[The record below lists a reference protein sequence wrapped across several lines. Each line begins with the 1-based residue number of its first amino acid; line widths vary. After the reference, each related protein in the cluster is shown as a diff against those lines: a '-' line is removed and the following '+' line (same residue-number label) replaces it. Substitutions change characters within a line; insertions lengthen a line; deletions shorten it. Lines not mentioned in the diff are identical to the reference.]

1 MAIEELIYVP
11 ELEKDDFWTGRI
23 VCDERSASHWQFEVI
38 RITGDGTNPYSTG
51 VFADA
56 SPVAI
61 LIDHREKGTL
71 VRPLVEYVE
80 PKLAHLSRTKIK
92 GSFQGLISGTS
103 VEDLDQPLFHS
114 IFFESKAF
122 AAWYGA
128 RAVKAVKDENYRTR
142 SVELGEPET
151 ETVTIKEFGEITV
164 TTLAHFEEGEDTDRL
179 SNHIRFNVKFDQH
192 KSLAQV
198 MDLCMGLEL
207 LFGFLVGFR
216 PPMPAFGM
224 RKPAIE
230 DPAKLA
236 NSTLRLGGMF
246 FRDQPTPHPLGRLNM
261 RGRDNASL
269 QTVLEAFI
277 SDRQAM
283 MNRIHAV
290 EYSRW
295 FGASLND
302 QFAAVM
308 PVFEEYVQAKFK
320 TADEQ
325 SYVNDAAD
333 FWKYVDDAPDENLR
347 NFARKH
353 LSVKDSKAPGLPTL
367 ISRAMDGLNEIGF
380 DFQPKLAGRINQR
393 RAHMFHR
400 SPTMSDKSIG
410 DFYEEK
416 LAVTAMLMLY
426 TFRDLGIKLN
436 GIAQNLGALMEHA
449 SFTQK
454 WKTREPDRGSFL

>member
-1 MAIEELIYVP
+1 M
-11 ELEKDDFWTGRI
+11 
-23 VCDERSASHWQFEVI
+23 SQASHPD
-38 RITGDGTNPYSTG
+38 RR
-51 VFADA
+51 
-56 SPVAI
+56 AI
-61 LIDHREKGTL
+61 
-71 VRPLVEYVE
+71 
-80 PKLAHLSRTKIK
+80 
-92 GSFQGLISGTS
+92 
-103 VEDLDQPLFHS
+103 

-122 AAWYGA
+122 AAWYGSSA
-128 RAVKAVKDENYRTR
+128 VRAVKDKNYRTR

-151 ETVTIKEFGEITV
+151 ETFTIREFGEITV
-164 TTLAHFEEGEDTDRL
+164 NTLAHFEEGDDVNRL
-179 SNHIRFNVKFDQH
+179 SNRARFNVKFDQH

-216 PPMPAFGM
+216 PPMPSFGM

-230 DPAKLA
+230 DSAKLA
-236 NSTLRLGGMF
+236 NSTLRIGSMF
-246 FRDQPTPHPLGRLNM
+246 FRDQPTPHPLNRLNM

-269 QTVLEAFI
+269 QTVLEAFL
-277 SDRQAM
+277 SDQQAM

-295 FGASLND
+295 FGGSLND

-325 SYVNDAAD
+325 SYMNNAAD
-333 FWKYVDDAPDENLR
+333 FWKYVDEAPDENLR
-347 NFARKH
+347 NFAKKH
-353 LSVKDSKAPGLPTL
+353 LIVKDSKAPGLPIL
-367 ISRAMDGLNEIGF
+367 ISRAMDGLNDIGF
-380 DFQPKLAGRINQR
+380 DFRPMLAGRINQR
-393 RAHMFHR
+393 RAQMFHR
-400 SPTMSDKSIG
+400 APTMSDKSVA

-426 TFRDLGIKLN
+426 TLQELGINLN
-436 GIAQNLGALMEHA
+436 GIAQNLGALMEHS

-454 WKTREPDRGSFL
+454 WKKLGPQSSNSL